1 MGHSADIDAQF
12 AGSGRASADYVLRTA
27 QQNLLQLSTM
37 ADQKAS
43 VVLGAAFVTATIV
56 FGDVAGSSDL
66 DALRVSLL
74 VTAILSGVLAA
85 VALAPRLV
93 TKPAPQQPLFFG
105 SIAQM
110 DADEYR
116 ELMRDLLADDQKIYD
131 AIVNDLHAA
140 SRVLVH
146 SKFRPL
152 QYSYFVLVVGMC
164 VTLGIALFS

>member
-1 MGHSADIDAQF
+1 MARPVDTDGPLAP
-12 AGSGRASADYVLRTA
+12 GGRTSADYVLRTA

-66 DALRVSLL
+66 DALRLSLL

-85 VALAPRLV
+85 IALAPRLV

-116 ELMRDLLADDQKIYD
+116 ELMRDLLSDDQRIYD
-131 AIVNDLHAA
+131 AIVDDLHAA

-152 QYSYFVLVVGMC
+152 QYSYLVLVIGMC
-164 VTLGIALFS
+164 ITLGIALFS

>member
-1 MGHSADIDAQF
+1 MSPDVEGAAVVN
-12 AGSGRASADYVLRTA
+12 GRASADYVLRTA

-66 DALRVSLL
+66 DALRLSLL

-85 VALAPRLV
+85 IALAPRLA
-93 TKPAPQQPLFFG
+93 TKPAREQPLFFG
-105 SIAQM
+105 SIARM
-110 DADEYR
+110 DAEEYR
-116 ELMRDLLADDQKIYD
+116 RLMRDLLAADQRIYD
-131 AIVNDLHAA
+131 AIVDDLHAA
-140 SRVLVH
+140 SRVLVT

-152 QYSYFVLVVGMC
+152 QYSYLVLVVGMTA
-164 VTLGIALFS
+164 TLGIAVFS